1 MSMITT
7 LQTIRLVAFGL
18 VIVMLAWSQVS
29 SDPNLT
35 TDRNISQE
43 QKHEPGVGT
52 EIGSGAGTIGTGV
65 AKGAGNLAKG
75 TAKGGVDLV
84 TLHPL
89 RAGGSVGKGV
99 VIGGKDATVGTAK
112 GTGKIAK
119 GIGKAFKKLL

>member
-1 MSMITT
+1 MLAM
-7 LQTIRLVAFGL
+7 LQAIRFVAFGL
-18 VIVMLAWSQVS
+18 GIVMSAWSQVS
-29 SDPNLT
+29 SDPNST

-43 QKHEPGVGT
+43 QKHERGIGR

-89 RAGGSVGKGV
+89 SAGASIGKGA
-99 VIGGKDATVGTAK
+99 VIGSKDATVGTAK